1 MDAAARAALDKDQQ
15 DRIDRG
21 IAAPGEKI
29 GFYPIVEDYNSI
41 DRLQR
46 LANDLARRG
55 WTQRQLEK
63 LLGLNFLRVYGEAW
77 DG

>member
-46 LANDLARRG
+46 FANDLAKRG